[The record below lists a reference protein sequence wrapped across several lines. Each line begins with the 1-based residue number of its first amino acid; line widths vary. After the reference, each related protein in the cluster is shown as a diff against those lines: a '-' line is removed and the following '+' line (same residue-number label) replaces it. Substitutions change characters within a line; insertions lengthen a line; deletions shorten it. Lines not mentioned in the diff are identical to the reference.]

1 MDQRVETAE
10 RPQQDVSGRA
20 APRNDDKSPERD
32 EAASDDRSS
41 DYEGKGGAL
50 RRHPLLIAGAAI
62 GALLVAAA
70 GYAYWRIEVYPYE
83 TTDDAFVD
91 ARSYVV
97 APKVS
102 GYVVDAP
109 ATDNQHVQAGDVLFQ
124 IDRRN
129 YEVAVTQANAQ
140 VEAAE
145 ASVQNA
151 DAQIDAQLAQV
162 DVAKSRVAQADAT
175 LKFAQEDASRY
186 KDLAQTGAG
195 SVQRQQQTNSTLLQ
209 QQSSLAEANANVVAA
224 QKQVGSLKAQRAN
237 AVAQLDQAKARLAQ
251 AELDLSYTTVRAAQ
265 PGRMVQLTGSKGQF
279 VQAGAGLSNF
289 VPDEIWVTANFKET
303 QVTDMR
309 PGQAVAIEI
318 DAYPGRDVNGRVDSV
333 QPGSGTAFSLLP
345 AENATGNYVKV
356 TQRIPVKIVVDKWP
370 DDVAIGPGMSI
381 VPTVHVR

>member
-1 MDQRVETAE
+1 MDQRVETGE
-10 RPQQDVSGRA
+10 RPQPDRDRRA
-20 APRNDDKSPERD
+20 PERKERDVQQPADAAAGD
-32 EAASDDRSS
+32 EKKPS
-41 DYEGKGGAL
+41 AL
-50 RRHPLLIAGAAI
+50 RRHPLLFAGAVI
-62 GALLVAAA
+62 GALLIAVA
-70 GYAYWRIEVYPYE
+70 GYAYWQIYVYPFE

-102 GYVVDAP
+102 GYVVDALVS
-109 ATDNQHVQAGDVLFQ
+109 DNQHVEAGAVLFE
-124 IDRRN
+124 IDKRD
-129 YEVAVTQANAQ
+129 YEVAVTQARAQ

-151 DAQIDAQLAQV
+151 DAQIAAQQAQV
-162 DVAKSRVAQADAT
+162 DVAKSRVENAEAS

-195 SVQRQQQTNSTLLQ
+195 SVQRQQQTNTTLLQ
-209 QQSSLAEANANVVAA
+209 QQSSLAEAKAGVVAA
-224 QKQVGSLKAQRAN
+224 DKQVGSLKAQRSN

-251 AELDLSYTTVRAAQ
+251 TELDLGYTTVRAAQ
-265 PGRMVQLTGSKGQF
+265 PGRLVRFTGSKGQF
-279 VQAGAGLSNF
+279 AQAGAGLSNF

-309 PGQAVAIEI
+309 PGQAVDLEI
-318 DAYPGRDVNGRVDSV
+318 DAYPDRDVKGRVDSV

-356 TQRIPVKIVVDKWP
+356 TQRIPVKIVVDRWP
-370 DDVAIGPGMSI
+370 DDVAIGPGMSV

>member
-1 MDQRVETAE
+1 MDQRVETAD
-10 RPQQDVSGRA
+10 RPQSDPADRRA
-20 APRNDDKSPERD
+20 PEREEQERDGQKPADAVAKGD
-32 EAASDDRSS
+32 EQKASV
-41 DYEGKGGAL
+41 L
-50 RRHPLLIAGAAI
+50 RRHPLLIAGGVI
-62 GALLVAAA
+62 GALLIAVA
-70 GYAYWRIEVYPYE
+70 GYAYWQVYVYPFE

-102 GYVVDAP
+102 GYVVE
-109 ATDNQHVQAGDVLFQ
+109 TLVSDNQHVEAGAVLFQ
-124 IDRRN
+124 IDRRD
-129 YEVAVTQANAQ
+129 YDVAVTQARAQ

-151 DAQIDAQLAQV
+151 DAQIAAQQAQV
-162 DVAKSRVAQADAT
+162 DVAKSRVANADAS

-195 SVQRQQQTNSTLLQ
+195 SVQRQQQTNTTLLQ
-209 QQSSLAEANANVVAA
+209 QQSSLVEANAGVVAA
-224 QKQVGSLKAQRAN
+224 EKQVGSLKAQRAN

-265 PGRMVQLTGSKGQF
+265 PGRIVRLTGSKGQF
-279 VQAGAGLSNF
+279 AQAGAGLSNF

-309 PGQAVAIEI
+309 PGQAVDLQI
-318 DAYPGRDVNGRVDSV
+318 DAYPDRDVKGRVDSV

-370 DDVAIGPGMSI
+370 TDVAIGPGMSV